1 MLSRVADSVYWM
13 NRQIERA
20 ENVARAVE
28 TALDLALE
36 GTISQ
41 GRLWNALVCTFG
53 DQADFRLRHGQ
64 ADQANVIS
72 FLAFDLASPN
82 SIASCLSAARENART
97 VRDMISSAMWE
108 EINKAHLEV
117 QAAARRY
124 DGWLHPREFLE
135 EVKRAS
141 QLITG
146 VADATMSHGEAWHF
160 GRLGRLLERADKTS
174 RVLDVETFFLQP
186 LAPAGKANGTSVD
199 PAAAPPMPRTAS
211 EPAGGDAVRWS
222 AVLESASALE
232 MYRKQYGAVSR
243 RNVAEFLV
251 FDRGFPRAMHFCL
264 IKAEESLLA
273 ITGGTKGAYSNR
285 AEQRLGRLRAELDYG
300 AIDEILADGRGLHGF
315 LDDFQ
320 ARLNEASDAV
330 HDTFFAL
337 HPLPLHPRV

>member
-41 GRLWNALVCTFG
+41 GRLWHGLVCTFG
-53 DQADFRLRHGQ
+53 DQGEFQLRHGV

-72 FLAFDLASPN
+72 FLAFDPANSN
-82 SIASCLSAARENART
+82 SIAACLSAARENART
-97 VRDMISSAMWE
+97 VRDMISSPMWE

-117 QAAARRY
+117 QSAARRY
-124 DGWLHPREFLE
+124 GGWLHPREFLE

-160 GRLGRLLERADKTS
+160 GRLGRLVERADKTS
-174 RVLDVETFFLQP
+174 RVLDVETYFL
-186 LAPAGKANGTSVD
+186 K
-199 PAAAPPMPRTAS
+199 PAASSSMVPVAGRNGLAS
-211 EPAGGDAVRWS
+211 EPPGGDAVRWS
-222 AVLESASALE
+222 AVLDSASALE

-251 FDRGFPRAMHFCL
+251 FDRFFPRAMHFCL

-273 ITGGTKGAYSNR
+273 ITGGSKGAYTNP
-285 AEQRLGRLRAELDYG
+285 AEQRLGRLRATLDYG
-300 AIDEILADGRGLHGF
+300 AIDEVLAGQGGLHGF
-315 LDDFQ
+315 LDGFQ
-320 ARLNEASDAV
+320 QRLNRASDAI
-330 HDTFFAL
+330 HETFFAIRPL
-337 HPLPLHPRV
+337 GHPVEATT